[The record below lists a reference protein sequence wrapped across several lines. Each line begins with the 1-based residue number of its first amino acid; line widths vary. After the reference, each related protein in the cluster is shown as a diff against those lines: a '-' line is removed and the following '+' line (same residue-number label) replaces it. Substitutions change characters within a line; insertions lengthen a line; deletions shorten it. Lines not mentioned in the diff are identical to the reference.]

1 MNRIGRKLLSVVA
14 AASLIMS
21 AQAANLT
28 SYRDVPK
35 SHWAYDAIWD
45 MTERDM
51 FSGTASP
58 VNGIGTFSPNQAMTR
73 AQFVAVLTR
82 YLYPEELS
90 ETATTPWYKQNYD
103 VALKHG
109 LLTFDELNNGDLKQT
124 CTRQEMAMMLVR
136 AAYLENGEVA
146 QNLLPIE
153 SIADYNSIDKSYQQY
168 VRQAFSMGLI
178 AGIDSKGT
186 FSPRSSL
193 NRAQAAVVIYRLIDP
208 TTRVGADSTKQI
220 TYTWKNGTT
229 YTGQYSNGEADGYG
243 IMTFPNIG
251 TYTGH
256 FVNGLR
262 EGTGTFKWDVGDSY
276 TGMWNHDKMCGAGT
290 YKFADGYTIK
300 GTWSDNQIAAT
311 ALSMNPSSVAMSV
324 SSTAKIVVN
333 CTPNQITEP
342 ISWSSSDSSVVSVA
356 GSNNMGTLTAKKVG
370 SATITVTTKSGKKTQ
385 CTVTVTNDT
394 IQKIELNHGDYSLE
408 MGDTLSLSAKTY
420 PSSTSYRALTWKSSD
435 SSVAS
440 VTSSGNVRALSA
452 GSAII
457 SAESDNGLI
466 ATCYITVKPK
476 AVLWEGSWTMY
487 AANSSGN
494 VSSSAAKG
502 ICTINDDELSLNLTS
517 KYTFNDLILQ
527 NVNSYTRTA
536 MYTNGIE
543 TYDIA
548 LTSVNE
554 DKIVLE
560 VKVIDSHDSISETTY
575 YALLR

>member
-1 MNRIGRKLLSVVA
+1 MNKIGRKLLSTVA
-14 AASLIMS
+14 AASLLIS

-35 SHWAYDAIWD
+35 AHWAYDAIWD

-58 VNGIGTFSPNQAMTR
+58 VNGVGTFSPNQSMTR

-82 YLYPEELS
+82 YLYPDELS
-90 ETATTPWYKQNYD
+90 ETPTTPWYKQNYD

-109 LLTFDELNNGDLKQT
+109 LLTFDDLDTGDLKQT

-136 AAYLENGEVA
+136 AAYLKNGEVA

-153 SIADYNSIDKSYQQY
+153 SIADYNSIDKRYQQY

-178 AGIDSKGT
+178 AGVDSKGT

-208 TTRVGADSTKQI
+208 TTRVGADSTNQI

-229 YTGQYSNGEADGYG
+229 YTGQYSNGEANGYG
-243 IMTFPNIG
+243 TMTFPKVG
-251 TYTGH
+251 TYTGY

-262 EGTGTFKWDVGDSY
+262 EGTGTFKWNVGDSY

-311 ALSMNPSSVAMSV
+311 ALSMNPSSVSMRV
-324 SSTAKIVVN
+324 SATAKIVVN
-333 CTPNQITEP
+333 CTPKQITEP
-342 ISWSSSDSSVVSVA
+342 ISWSSSDSSIVTVA

-370 SATITVTTKSGKKTQ
+370 TATVTATTKSGKKTQ
-385 CTVTVTNDT
+385 CDVTVTNDT
-394 IQKIELNHGDYSLE
+394 IQKIELNYGDYSLE
-408 MGDTLSLSAKTY
+408 SGETLSLSAKTY
-420 PSSTSYRALTWKSSD
+420 PSNTNSRALTWKSSD

-440 VTSSGNVRALSA
+440 VTSNGYVRAVSA

-457 SAESDNGLI
+457 SAESDNGLV
-466 ATCYITVKPK
+466 ATCYVTVKPK

-487 AANSSGN
+487 AANSSGR
-494 VSSSAAKG
+494 VSSSTPQG
-502 ICTINDDELSLNLTS
+502 TCTIDDDELVLNLES
-517 KYTFNDLILQ
+517 KYLPDFTLKT
-527 NVNSYTRTA
+527 VNSFTRTGT
-536 MYTNGIE
+536 YTDDTE

-548 LTSVNE
+548 LTSINE
-554 DKIVLE
+554 DKVVLE
-560 VKVIDSHDSISETTY
+560 IIVIDSHDRVSETSY